1 MINSDGKYAELNF
14 PAYFKFSITFCE
26 LSKNIDNFFKNSEI
40 PNFLRLTEVLSN
52 SVATILATDQSE
64 NATKP
69 STGDRLVWHLFNS
82 SMINRWIS
90 SEIRAGKSLFLLS
103 LSSCQVDNPHSRLIG
118 WFLNVSFLFSSC
130 ISSQKFWAAERAGL
144 CTWGW
149 D

>member
-14 PAYFKFSITFCE
+14 SAYFKFSITFCE

-90 SEIRAGKSLFLLS
+90 SEIRAGKSLFIEPELLS
-103 LSSCQVDNPHSRLIG
+103 SGSSVSKTDRLIFKR
-118 WFLNVSFLFSSC
+118 FLMVQQLHF
-130 ISSQKFWAAERAGL
+130 
-144 CTWGW
+144 
-149 D
+149 